1 MKAFVSRTAS
11 GIDSLTIEELPA
23 PGPLASGQIRIRM
36 RAASINYRDTAIVSG
51 AFGRPGPQGM
61 IPCSD
66 GAGEIVEV
74 APDVSQFKVGGRVA
88 LIFNPDWIGGPFR
101 MSPGAMGLG
110 SSAIPGTMR
119 EEIVAHHSQAVALPP
134 HLSFEEG
141 AAYPCAGVTAWH
153 ALCAA
158 APLMPG
164 MSVLLQ
170 GGGGVSMHALQFAKM
185 FGARVI
191 MTSSSPQRCARLQEF
206 GADEVIDYNA
216 ERDWSKAVRALTGGA
231 GVDLTIDIG
240 GAETVERSL
249 ASTRNGGRLALVG
262 ILTGWA
268 NAVSSLFSSGV
279 EISPVKVGSREDY
292 ENLNRAVTFHKSRPV
307 IAARYRFEQLPEA
320 LHYLKS
326 GQHMGKIVI
335 GFS

>member
-1 MKAFVSRTAS
+1 MKAFVWRM
-11 GIDSLTIEELPA
+11 GGGVDSLAIEELPK
-23 PGPLASGQIRIRM
+23 PGPLAPGQIRIAM

-51 AFGRPGPQGM
+51 AFGPPGPQGL

-66 GAGEIVEV
+66 GAGEIVEI
-74 APDVSQFKVGGRVA
+74 APDAYRFKVGDRVA
-88 LIFNPDWIGGPFR
+88 LTVNPDWIGGPFR
-101 MSPGAMGLG
+101 LSAGAMGRG
-110 SSAIPGTMR
+110 SKAIPGTMR
-119 EEIVAHHSQAVALPP
+119 EEIVVHESEAVVVPQ

-153 ALCAA
+153 ALCATD
-158 APLMPG
+158 PLMPG

-170 GGGGVSMHALQFAKM
+170 GGGGVSVLALQFAKM

-191 MTSSSPQRCARLQEF
+191 MTSSSAERCARLKGF
-206 GADEVIDYNA
+206 GADEVIDYKA
-216 ERDWSKAVRALTGGA
+216 QPEWDKAVRALTNGA

-240 GAETVERSL
+240 GAQTVERSL

-279 EISPVKVGSREDY
+279 DVTPVKVGSRDSFEA
-292 ENLNRAVTFHKSRPV
+292 LNRAVAFHKSRPM
-307 IAARYRFEQLPEA
+307 IAARYSFEQLPEA
-320 LHYLKS
+320 LRYLRS

-335 GFS
+335 GFN